1 MKRKLLNLALGTVA
15 TLSMSSLATQAQ
27 AITLDLSFTGQS
39 TAATGTGSVT
49 IDDALL
55 TPNQTI
61 INSLAGFTA
70 FQATFTDL
78 PNVPSSTTFNLS
90 DVDAFALSTDSN
102 GSIEIFNFVAT
113 TPNADDFFA
122 VPPAFV
128 PAVILGQGALDNQ
141 NFIDAFAINTE
152 PVPEPSFL
160 LATGIAGG
168 VGTFLKK
175 RKKKVAQA

>member
-27 AITLDLSFTGQS
+27 AITLDLSFTGQN

-49 IDDALL
+49 IDDAFF
-55 TPNQTI
+55 TPNQ
-61 INSLAGFTA
+61 SFFGPSPAFTA
-70 FQATFTDL
+70 FQASFTNL

-90 DVDAFALSTDSN
+90 DVAAFILTTDSN
-102 GSIEIFNFVAT
+102 NSLTDFNFFTNPNADGFVAT
-113 TPNADDFFA
+113 GIDVLTVAVADTNTGPVDVFTTNA
-122 VPPAFV
+122 
-128 PAVILGQGALDNQ
+128 
-141 NFIDAFAINTE
+141 E

-175 RKKKVAQA
+175 RKKKAAQA